1 MLYKISE
8 DLKLKKPPF
17 LNEIQVQVQTQVNTS
32 VQVSKSVNTYHE
44 PPKIASST
52 LSKSFVNSK
61 PSNSG
66 TVPVKKNNSNS
77 QQHVLSPQ
85 AIAKAKML
93 AKTQSYT
100 NTHFNSKFSSKF
112 S

>member
-17 LNEIQVQVQTQVNTS
+17 LNEIQAAQAEVNSS
-32 VQVSKSVNTYHE
+32 VQISKTTNTIHV
-44 PPKIASST
+44 PSKILPST
-52 LSKSFVNSK
+52 STRALINNQ
-61 PSNSG
+61 PAISN
-66 TVPVKKNNSNS
+66 TTYKKANSNS
-77 QQHVLSPQ
+77 PQHVLSPQ

-100 NTHFNSKFSSKF
+100 KTHFNSKFNSKF
-112 S
+112 N

>member
-17 LNEIQVQVQTQVNTS
+17 LNEIQVQVQTQVKTS
-32 VQVSKSVNTYHE
+32 VQISKSVNTYHE
-44 PPKIASST
+44 PLKIPSST
-52 LSKSFVNSK
+52 ASKSFVNTK
-61 PSNSG
+61 PTNSG
-66 TVPVKKNNSNS
+66 MIKKNTSNS

-100 NTHFNSKFSSKF
+100 NTHFNAKFS
-112 S
+112 

>member
-17 LNEIQVQVQTQVNTS
+17 LNEIQVQVQTQVKTS
-32 VQVSKSVNTYHE
+32 
-44 PPKIASST
+44 
-52 LSKSFVNSK
+52 
-61 PSNSG
+61 SG
-66 TVPVKKNNSNS
+66 MIKKNTSNS

-100 NTHFNSKFSSKF
+100 NTHFNAKFS
-112 S
+112 